1 MRSWWYYFVKKIVYV
16 IVLGM
21 LLFGVIN
28 TCLN

>member
-1 MRSWWYYFVKKIVYV
+1 MRSWWYYFGKKIVYV

-21 LLFGVIN
+21 LLLGVIN